1 MGASPGPFDMS
12 DSDSLSPRIAR
23 PDFERIVASVL
34 ARRSKPRFLAPLF
47 APEADWQFNG
57 DPASW
62 TFAGLRS
69 KRDSVLAYLEAFV
82 VEFEQ
87 KSLRVLDTLI
97 DGEQACVRYEMEL
110 RHRGT
115 GREATLPFLRF
126 IRLEGDLIVEV
137 NEFSDSASLFR
148 LRESGS

>member
-1 MGASPGPFDMS
+1 MGAGARADDMR

-23 PDFERIVASVL
+23 LDFERIVAAVL
-34 ARRSKPRFLAPLF
+34 DRRSTPRLLAPLL
-47 APEADWQFNG
+47 AAEADWLFNG

-62 TFAGLRS
+62 TYAGLRS
-69 KRDSVLAYLEAFV
+69 KRDSILAYLEAFV

-87 KSLRVLDTLI
+87 KSLRRLDTLI

-115 GREATLPFLRF
+115 GREAKLPFLCF

-137 NEFSDSASLFR
+137 SEFSDSASLFR
-148 LRESGS
+148 LRDSQV